1 MKIQWLSFG
10 IFVCSIV
17 ACRSKQTSE
26 FTQINTYL
34 KKEVNNR
41 LAIYAA
47 IPSDSLMLPGDLV
60 AVDRRVQELILLSKD
75 LENLG
80 ASVGMANRFFEQ
92 LALKYDMESSIFLK
106 LNTLMH
112 LYEVEKIIRQNE
124 LSLLNHF
131 LLNYSKKRVPLVT
144 VP

>member
-1 MKIQWLSFG
+1 MKIRWLSFG
-10 IFVCSIV
+10 ILVCLLV

-26 FTQINTYL
+26 FSQINTYL

-41 LAIYAA
+41 LAIYTA

-60 AVDRRVQELILLSKD
+60 AVDRRVQDLILLSKD

-92 LALKYDMESSIFLK
+92 LALKYGMESSVFLR
-106 LNTLMH
+106 LNALMH
-112 LYEVEKIIRQNE
+112 VDEVEKIIRQNE
-124 LSLLNHF
+124 LSFLNLF
-131 LLNYSKKRVPLVT
+131 LLNYSKKTVPLVT